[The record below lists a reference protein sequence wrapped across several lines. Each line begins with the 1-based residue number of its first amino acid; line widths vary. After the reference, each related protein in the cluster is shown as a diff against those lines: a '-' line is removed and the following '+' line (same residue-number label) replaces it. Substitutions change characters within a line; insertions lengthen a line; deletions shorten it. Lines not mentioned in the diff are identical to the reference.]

1 LVRKLEDHLGKK
13 RGKNGV
19 VKTES
24 ARSKLVKPKPAR
36 PKPAKTKSIKSE
48 GVTSMFTG
56 SKVSKNGTYSTDGT
70 EYGLNLNIVGLAGMG
85 GQLVASET
93 MKP

>member
-1 LVRKLEDHLGKK
+1 VRKLEDHLGKK

-24 ARSKLVKPKPAR
+24 ARSKSVKPKPAS

-48 GVTSMFTG
+48 GVTSMFTR
-56 SKVSKNGTYSTDGT
+56 SKVSKNGTYSTDRT
-70 EYGLNLNIVGLAGMG
+70 EYGLNLNIASLAGMG
-85 GQLVASET
+85 G
-93 MKP
+93 

>member
-1 LVRKLEDHLGKK
+1 LVRRLEDHLGKK

-24 ARSKLVKPKPAR
+24 ARSNLVKPKSAS

-48 GVTSMFTG
+48 GVTSMFTRP
-56 SKVSKNGTYSTDGT
+56 KVSKNGTYSTDGT
-70 EYGLNLNIVGLAGMG
+70 EYGLNLNIVGLAGTG
-85 GQLVASET
+85 G
-93 MKP
+93 